1 MSLLLNLERPQ
12 DAMDYW
18 EPGSPLQAQ
27 LTADEVSKGEG
38 KWKDLPNQ
46 TEEHSQRSKE
56 GMAKHREGTDK
67 SHEKVR
73 KYYILQYAGFILNSS
88 LAPGPWCACEHA

>member
-27 LTADEVSKGEG
+27 LTADEVR
-38 KWKDLPNQ
+38 
-46 TEEHSQRSKE
+46 TEERKSCFRKRNALECEQE
-56 GMAKHREGTDK
+56 GRRRTYTE
-67 SHEKVR
+67 VW
-73 KYYILQYAGFILNSS
+73 QCF
-88 LAPGPWCACEHA
+88 W